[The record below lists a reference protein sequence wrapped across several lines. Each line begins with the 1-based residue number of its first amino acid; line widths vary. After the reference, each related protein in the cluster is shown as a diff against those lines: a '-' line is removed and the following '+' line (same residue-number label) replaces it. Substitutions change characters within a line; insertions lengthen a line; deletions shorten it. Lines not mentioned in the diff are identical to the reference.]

1 MSHPRG
7 PANRFAT
14 RTYDGD
20 PVVQVMPR
28 ARLLAASVLAI
39 VVATASPSPAHAEAL
54 RCGQHLVD
62 RGLELYEVLERCGEP
77 VDQRSFVIY
86 RGYDVGYF
94 EAGPVQVDELIYEI
108 GSNKFRRKLRFEDGQ
123 LRRIETLR
131 KPLPG

>member
-1 MSHPRG
+1 MQGAKILS
-7 PANRFAT
+7 AT
-14 RTYDGD
+14 
-20 PVVQVMPR
+20 
-28 ARLLAASVLAI
+28 VLAVI
-39 VVATASPSPAHAEAL
+39 VATTATNLANAEAL

-77 VDQRSFVIY
+77 VDQRSYVVY

-94 EAGPVQVDELIYEI
+94 EMGPVQVDELIYEV
-108 GSNKFRRKLRFEDGQ
+108 GSNKFRRKLRFENGQ

>member
-1 MSHPRG
+1 ML
-7 PANRFAT
+7 
-14 RTYDGD
+14 
-20 PVVQVMPR
+20 R
-28 ARLLAASVLAI
+28 ARLSAATVLAI
-39 VVATASPSPAHAEAL
+39 VVATAAPNPANAEAL
-54 RCGQHLVD
+54 RCGQHLVA

-108 GSNKFRRKLRFEDGQ
+108 GGNKFRRKLRFEDGQ

>member
-1 MSHPRG
+1 VTLHG
-7 PANRFAT
+7 
-14 RTYDGD
+14 
-20 PVVQVMPR
+20 PR
-28 ARLLAASVLAI
+28 ATTIACAI
-39 VVATASPSPAHAEAL
+39 MVVVAFPNSANAEAL

-62 RGLELYEVLERCGEP
+62 RGLELYEVIERCGEP
-77 VDQRSFVIY
+77 VDQRSYVFY

-94 EAGPVQVDELIYEI
+94 ETGPVQVDELIYEV